1 MRKKNLVDA
10 LFEMVNKMSRKKNN
24 KERSSDSFVSEFSEN
39 INRGAL
45 SCFAELC
52 AELAGNNRIT

>member
-1 MRKKNLVDA
+1 MKKKNLIST
-10 LFEMVNKMSRKKNN
+10 LWQIVNKMSRKKEKKDKWIKK
-24 KERSSDSFVSEFSEN
+24 KESEFSKN

-52 AELAGNNRIT
+52 TELACNN

>member
-1 MRKKNLVDA
+1 MKRKNLVRTLWEIA
-10 LFEMVNKMSRKKNN
+10 KKMSRKKEK
-24 KERSSDSFVSEFSEN
+24 KEKLKSEFSEN

-52 AELAGNNRIT
+52 TELACNNKIT

>member
-1 MRKKNLVDA
+1 MKKKNLINT
-10 LFEMVNKMSRKKNN
+10 LWQIVNKMSRKKEKKDKWCESN
-24 KERSSDSFVSEFSEN
+24 VSEFSQN

-52 AELAGNNRIT
+52 TELACNN